1 MSGRTTDPER
11 DGGLPDPP
19 FGEDLLADYHGG
31 LLEPAVRTHIEIN
44 LVHDPRARE
53 ILTALDRI
61 RGELA
66 ELNPPSDPTPAYLR
80 LRLEETL
87 TTIADEIAD
96 RPAR

>member
-19 FGEDLLADYHGG
+19 FGEELLADYHAG
-31 LLEPAVRTHIEIN
+31 LLAPAVRTHIESS

-61 RGELA
+61 REDLA
-66 ELNPPSDPTPAYLR
+66 EMNPPPAGAPAYLR

-87 TTIADEIAD
+87 TTIADEIAN